1 MSFRA
6 VSMINFL
13 PFLLKERSLTMPLEL
28 LDFTIGRS
36 EELKK
41 MFKNMDDGVPT
52 LLLGKP
58 GVGKT
63 HLLYL
68 LRKYLEMHK
77 KSYLYIEKF
86 KPVKETLINLYKSL
100 KKRVT
105 RKQEKQIKRMTISE
119 LTEEIIPLL
128 EKKSKN
134 KPFILIFDH
143 LEDITSSTAD
153 ILQKISSL
161 CIVFGAC
168 QFIRRIRALRRF
180 FWQFD
185 IIDIEPFTKEE
196 SKLLVERLIKQKRL
210 RVKCRDFFI
219 NQVVANTSGIPL
231 SIVETINRAKTQ
243 KTITKSYVREMFIHG
258 SGIKEVD
265 ASPFVILIFAFF
277 IVMRFV
283 YRGFGEY
290 QGYALFGA
298 LTGLGIFI
306 RYLIYKQSRRGSQQ

>member
-1 MSFRA
+1 MNQQL
-6 VSMINFL
+6 IN
-13 PFLLKERSLTMPLEL
+13 
-28 LDFTIGRS
+28 FTIGRE

-41 MFKNMDDGVPT
+41 MLKNVEEGVPT

-58 GVGKT
+58 GTGKT
-63 HLLYL
+63 HLLFLLCQYL
-68 LRKYLEMHK
+68 KDQRKP
-77 KSYLYIEKF
+77 YLYIEKF
-86 KPVKETLINLYKSL
+86 KPVKDTLINLYKSL
-100 KKRVT
+100 KKGVT
-105 RKQEKQIKRMTISE
+105 QKQEKQIKRLTVSE

-128 EKKSKN
+128 ESRSKK

-143 LEDITSSTAD
+143 LEEITSSTSD
-153 ILQKISSL
+153 ILQELSGL
-161 CIVFGAC
+161 CIIFGAC
-168 QFIRRIRALRRF
+168 QFIRRIRTLKRF

-185 IIDIEPFTKEE
+185 IIEIEPLTKEE
-196 SKLLVERLIKQKRL
+196 SKLLVDRLIRLKRV

-243 KTITKSYVREMFIHG
+243 KIVTKSYVREMFIHG
-258 SGIKEVD
+258 SGVKEVD

-298 LTGLGIFI
+298 LTGIGIFI
-306 RYLIYKQSRRGSQQ
+306 RYLLYRQARRGNQ

>member
-1 MSFRA
+1 MR
-6 VSMINFL
+6 
-13 PFLLKERSLTMPLEL
+13 LEI
-28 LDFTIGRS
+28 LDFTVGRE

-41 MFKNMDDGVPT
+41 MFKNVKDGIPT

-63 HLLYL
+63 HLLFLLCRYL
-68 LRKYLEMHK
+68 DKHK
-77 KSYLYIEKF
+77 KPYFYIEKF
-86 KPVKETLINLYKSL
+86 KPVKETLINLYKTL
-100 KKRVT
+100 KQKT
-105 RKQEKQIKRMTISE
+105 TKKQIKQIKRMTISE
-119 LTEEIIPLL
+119 LAESIIPLL

-143 LEDITSSTAD
+143 LEEITSSTAD

-161 CIVFGAC
+161 CVVFGAC
-168 QFIRRIRALRRF
+168 QFIRRIRSLRRF

-306 RYLIYKQSRRGSQQ
+306 RYLIYKQARRGRQQ

>member
-1 MSFRA
+1 MQLE
-6 VSMINFL
+6 MMNFTVNR
-13 PFLLKERSLTMPLEL
+13 E
-28 LDFTIGRS
+28 

-41 MFKNMDDGVPT
+41 MIDNLKRGIPT

-68 LRKYLEMHK
+68 LRQYLDKNK

-86 KPVKETLINLYKSL
+86 KPVKEALINLYKRL
-100 KKRVT
+100 KRRKGGEKEEKR
-105 RKQEKQIKRMTISE
+105 IKRMTISE
-119 LTEEIIPLL
+119 LNTEIIGLL
-128 EKKSKN
+128 QRRKKKN
-134 KPFILIFDH
+134 FILIFDH
-143 LEDITSSTAD
+143 LEEITSSTAD
-153 ILQKISSL
+153 TLSKLSSL
-161 CIVFGAC
+161 SIVFGAG
-168 QFIRRIRALRRF
+168 QFIRRVRALRRF

-185 IIDIEPFTKEE
+185 IIDIDPFTKEE
-196 SKLLVERLIKQKRL
+196 SQQLTERLIKQKRL
-210 RVKCRDFFI
+210 PVKCRDFFI

-231 SIVETINRAKTQ
+231 SIIETINRAKT
-243 KTITKSYVREMFIHG
+243 KRGSITRSYVREMFIHG

-298 LTGLGIFI
+298 LTGLGVFI
-306 RYLIYKQSRRGSQQ
+306 RYLLYRQARGGRQ

>member
-1 MSFRA
+1 MH
-6 VSMINFL
+6 
-13 PFLLKERSLTMPLEL
+13 LEI
-28 LDFTIGRS
+28 LDFTIGRD

-41 MFKNMDDGVPT
+41 VFKNLDDGVPT

-68 LRKYLEMHK
+68 LREHLEKYK
-77 KSYLYIEKF
+77 KPYLYIEKF
-86 KPVKETLINLYKSL
+86 KPVKETLVNLYKTL
-100 KKRVT
+100 KRRVTKKRD
-105 RKQEKQIKRMTISE
+105 KQIKRMTILE
-119 LTEEIIPLL
+119 LTDNIIPLL
-128 EKKSKN
+128 EKKSKDR
-134 KPFILIFDH
+134 PFILIFDH
-143 LEDITSSTAD
+143 LEEITSSTAD
-153 ILQKISSL
+153 ILQKLSRL

-185 IIDIEPFTKEE
+185 IIDIEPFTKDE
-196 SKLLVERLIKQKRL
+196 SKLLVDRLIRKKRL
-210 RVKCRDFFI
+210 RVKCRNFFI

-243 KTITKSYVREMFIHG
+243 KAVTKSYVREMFIHG
-258 SGIKEVD
+258 SGIKQVD

-298 LTGLGIFI
+298 LTGLGIFV
-306 RYLIYKQSRRGSQQ
+306 RYLLYRQARRGRQG

>member
-1 MSFRA
+1 MNQQL
-6 VSMINFL
+6 INV
-13 PFLLKERSLTMPLEL
+13 
-28 LDFTIGRS
+28 TIGR
-36 EELKK
+36 EKELKK
-41 MFKNMDDGVPT
+41 MVKNTEESIPT

-58 GVGKT
+58 GTGKT
-63 HLLYL
+63 HLLKL
-68 LRKYLEMHK
+68 LCQYLEDQK
-77 KSYLYIEKF
+77 KPYLYIEKF
-86 KPVKETLINLYKSL
+86 KPVKDTLINLYKAL
-100 KKRVT
+100 KNKVT
-105 RKQEKQIKRMTISE
+105 PKQEKQIKRLTIYE
-119 LTEEIIPLL
+119 LTEELIPLL
-128 EKKSKN
+128 EARSKK

-143 LEDITSSTAD
+143 LEEITSSTAD
-153 ILQKISSL
+153 ILQKLSSL

-168 QFIRRIRALRRF
+168 QFIRRIRTLKRF

-185 IIDIEPFTKEE
+185 IIEIEPLTKEE
-196 SKLLVERLIKQKRL
+196 SRLLVDRLIRLKRL

-243 KTITKSYVREMFIHG
+243 KVITKSYVREMFIHG

-298 LTGLGIFI
+298 LTGIGMFV
-306 RYLIYKQSRRGSQQ
+306 RYLLYRQARRGNQ